1 MALEPSDSAGFLL
14 WRATLHWQRGIAAAL
29 RPLELT
35 HVQFVLLAS
44 TWWLNRQGERPS
56 QLAVAR
62 HAATDIK
69 MSSQVLRKLE
79 SKGLIERDVDP
90 ADSRARCLTVTAAGG
105 ALAERAI
112 AAVETADRQ
121 FFGRLPARDAG
132 AMTAALRVLAA

>member
-1 MALEPSDSAGFLL
+1 MALEPNDSAGFLL

-56 QLAVAR
+56 QLAVAQ

-69 MSSQVLRKLE
+69 MSSEVLRKLE
-79 SKGLIERDVDP
+79 TKGLIERDIDP
-90 ADSRARCLTVTAAGG
+90 ADSRARRLTVTVTGTE
-105 ALAERAI
+105 LAERAI
-112 AAVETADRQ
+112 AAVEGADRE
-121 FFGRLPARDAG
+121 FFGRLPAADAR
-132 AMTAALRVLAA
+132 ALTAALRTLAG